1 MTAVLV
7 EPVAVPTKAVRRSRN
22 GIGRIVVLALA
33 AIYFLVPL
41 TAAVWFTVEDK
52 VHGGVTG
59 EYYTSIPQAEGF
71 ADALRRSLSLAVL
84 TVLGVLLVTVPAML
98 AVTLRLPK
106 LRPIV
111 EGLSLLPLVIPPI
124 ALVAGVRD
132 MLALGPDQLA
142 GTPLGDFLVS
152 SQDPELP
159 YILIIV
165 YIVLATPFAYRSLD
179 AGIRSIDARTLVD
192 AARGLGASWSAVVF
206 RVLLPNLRSAVLGA
220 AFLTLG
226 LVLGEY
232 TIASILLFD
241 TLPTWLVKISGSSG
255 QLSVAV
261 STASLLFTW
270 LLLLVVSLADR
281 RRSSG
286 STT

>member
-1 MTAVLV
+1 VTAVLTRPV
-7 EPVAVPTKAVRRSRN
+7 EAPAVHKRKRRFNATRT
-22 GIGRIVVLALA
+22 VVLGLA
-33 AIYFLVPL
+33 AVYFLVPL
-41 TAAVWFTVEDK
+41 AAAVWFTVQDK

-71 ADALRRSLSLAVL
+71 AGALRRSLSLAVL

-132 MLALGPDQLA
+132 MLALGPNQLA
-142 GTPLGDFLVS
+142 GTPFGDALVS

-159 YILIIV
+159 IILVVV

-179 AGIRSIDARTLVD
+179 AGIRAIDARTLVD
-192 AARGLGASWSAVVF
+192 AARGLGSSWFDVVW
-206 RVLLPNLRSAVLGA
+206 RVLLPNLRGAVLGA

-241 TLPTWLVKISGSSG
+241 TLPTWLVKISGENG
-255 QLSVAV
+255 QLSVSV

-281 RRSSG
+281 PKTSRSDS
-286 STT
+286 

>member
-1 MTAVLV
+1 MTAVL
-7 EPVAVPTKAVRRSRN
+7 EPTVVRAAAPKRRRRSVDRP
-22 GIGRIVVLALA
+22 IILAIA
-33 AIYFLVPL
+33 AVYFLVPL
-41 TAAVWFTVEDK
+41 AAAIWFTIEDK
-52 VHGGVTG
+52 RNGGVTG
-59 EYYTSIPQAEGF
+59 EYYAAIPAADGF
-71 ADALRRSLSLAVL
+71 AAALRRSLSLAVL

-98 AVTLRLPK
+98 AVTLRLPR
-106 LRPIV
+106 LRPVV

-132 MLALGPDQLA
+132 MLALGPNELA

-179 AGIRSIDARTLVD
+179 AGIRSIDAKTLVD
-192 AARGLGASWSAVVF
+192 AARGLGASWPTVVW

-232 TIASILLFD
+232 TIASILLFE

-270 LLLLVVSLADR
+270 ILLLVVSLADR
-281 RRSSG
+281 RKSSG
-286 STT
+286 GTA